1 MLNNQNFT
9 GFATSGYVTAM
20 TATEFEFVVAEYLT
34 ELGKSLPDFK
44 IKHNLYLS
52 AHDGVYQIDVL
63 ASYTALGVGMT
74 VLVECKRY
82 KNPVQ
87 RDVVQVLH
95 DKLRS
100 TGAHKGIIFST
111 SGFQDGAVQ
120 YALRHKIALITMLPG
135 KFHNVTNSLKSLYK
149 SGREQKFIGEFLHD
163 GAPQYLSK
171 GKMFPLVN
179 YLFKKDAEKFY

>member
-1 MLNNQNFT
+1 M
-9 GFATSGYVTAM
+9 
-20 TATEFEFVVAEYLT
+20 
-34 ELGKSLPDFK
+34 GKSLPDFK

-63 ASYTALGVGMT
+63 ASYTALGVNMT

-135 KFHNVTNSLKSLYK
+135 KFLNVTNCLKSLYK
-149 SGREQKFIGEFLHD
+149 SGREPKFIGEYICGQTASYITPFTIFPVVSDL
-163 GAPQYLSK
+163 LS
-171 GKMFPLVN
+171 P
-179 YLFKKDAEKFY
+179 AH